1 MDTASIVVGTCLM
14 KCPQPEIEM
23 REREGLLHHFEIVE
37 GQERLKRPKCVI
49 DRMVKEYKRPAAGQD
64 VADPETL
71 RPVPVL
77 HQTIDYLYSIVTR
90 PNSEWYH
97 IYDYVF
103 DRLRAVRQDIVIQD
117 IQGLD
122 AISLL
127 EKIVRFYVLAVY
139 RMGNKIT
146 PSFDPTINNQHTQEC
161 LKRLLSLYTEVDG
174 PHSNQIEFE
183 SIYLMFNLGDT
194 SALLH
199 YLDLPT
205 LIRNYHHLKLVYCA
219 SINYLLQNYVKCLR
233 QIKKL
238 TNVLCLCA
246 AHRHLCKIQQSSLY
260 IMSVAYG
267 SKNCKYP
274 TCSLED
280 LLCFNSQDEVENTLE
295 KCGLP
300 VKDGSV
306 CFQKSLFK
314 QEDKVSW
321 KPWQQLENL
330 LNRCNLTGILLGKS
344 DRIPL
349 PDISNLSFNDR

>member
-205 LIRNYHHLKLVYCA
+205 LIR
-219 SINYLLQNYVKCLR
+219 
-233 QIKKL
+233 
-238 TNVLCLCA
+238 
-246 AHRHLCKIQQSSLY
+246 
-260 IMSVAYG
+260 
-267 SKNCKYP
+267 
-274 TCSLED
+274 
-280 LLCFNSQDEVENTLE
+280 
-295 KCGLP
+295 
-300 VKDGSV
+300 
-306 CFQKSLFK
+306 
-314 QEDKVSW
+314 
-321 KPWQQLENL
+321 
-330 LNRCNLTGILLGKS
+330 
-344 DRIPL
+344 
-349 PDISNLSFNDR
+349 